1 MFWLGN
7 KKNNLLCHT
16 LILGPGVEN
25 KKIKPY
31 QVINLMVPS
40 TGNKDYL
47 PLFLY
52 YLQSV
57 IIVCRIIGI
66 HEAVLEVW

>member
-1 MFWLGN
+1 MFWLRN
-7 KKNNLLCHT
+7 KKNDFLLHT
-16 LILGPGVEN
+16 LFLGPAVEDN
-25 KKIKPY
+25 KIKPY
-31 QVINLMVPS
+31 QVINLMMPS

-52 YLQSV
+52 NLQSI
-57 IIVCRIIGI
+57 IIVSRIIGI